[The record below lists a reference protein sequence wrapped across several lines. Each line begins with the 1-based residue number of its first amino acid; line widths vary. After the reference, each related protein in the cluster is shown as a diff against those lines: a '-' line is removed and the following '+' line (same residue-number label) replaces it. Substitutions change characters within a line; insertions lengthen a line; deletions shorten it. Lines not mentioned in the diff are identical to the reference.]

1 MASDEQFSLC
11 WNNFHANM
19 SAGFHGLLSRG
30 DLVDVTLAAEGRILQ
45 AHKLVLSVCSPYFQ
59 EMFKMNPTHHPIV
72 FLKDVSHSALRDLLQ
87 FMYQG
92 EVNVKQEELASFI
105 STAEQLQ
112 VKGLT
117 GNQNEESS
125 TPSKPKPTS
134 RPGPRSSQQRQSV
147 MTKLETDLDSK
158 PSSTPVAIKRP
169 NRPSIASNNSSSSQ
183 SGPAK
188 RKCVDPLEAGPS
200 GSAKE
205 EFVTIPDED
214 ENNAVAPKM
223 EPEFVNESM
232 WDEDD
237 DGTNNDETNFGED
250 DSNMEMTGFDGSTT
264 GDGNITGGGEG
275 GAVGDAQGDE
285 LVQCV
290 PTKKGHHILYKGYT
304 YVFKSR
310 LQCGAE
316 QWCCSYRQKTG
327 CISVINMQTYGVE
340 VENLKLLTIELH
352 KEGFEEIEILEDT
365 PDNDNSNL
373 LQVKVE
379 PSDSS
384 FEKKKRL
391 TWVWNYYYEISD
403 RVYIC
408 KICNLEITL
417 NQHNCQVLN
426 KHIKGHH
433 SAIYTF
439 EVRKKKSISQSKK
452 IKPDSTLANSPS
464 TSTIDLVDH
473 ELDRDKIIEEE
484 RMNFKNINISKRI
497 GAVGTLNTSFDKQ
510 LSCTTDF
517 TKLDAAFAISK
528 RGNIVVKLGPYTFYR
543 QRASKRRVRWFCKN
557 AQRGCRAVLFTI
569 DDRIVKILG
578 KHNHC
583 PCKNNDNENSD

>member
-30 DLVDVTLAAEGRILQ
+30 DLVDVTLAAEGRLLQ

-183 SGPAK
+183 SGPVK

-250 DSNMEMTGFDGSTT
+250 DSNMEMSGFDGSTT

-275 GAVGDAQGDE
+275 GAVGDAQDVQFIPTEKGKYI
-285 LVQCV
+285 LVL
-290 PTKKGHHILYKGYT
+290 KGFT
-304 YVFKSR
+304 YSQVGGRFFY
-310 LQCGAE
+310 
-316 QWCCSYRQKTG
+316 CS
-327 CISVINMQTYGVE
+327 S
-340 VENLKLLTIELH
+340 
-352 KEGFEEIEILEDT
+352 
-365 PDNDNSNL
+365 
-373 LQVKVE
+373 
-379 PSDSS
+379 
-384 FEKKKRL
+384 
-391 TWVWNYYYEISD
+391 
-403 RVYIC
+403 
-408 KICNLEITL
+408 
-417 NQHNCQVLN
+417 
-426 KHIKGHH
+426 KH
-433 SAIYTF
+433 
-439 EVRKKKSISQSKK
+439 
-452 IKPDSTLANSPS
+452 
-464 TSTIDLVDH
+464 
-473 ELDRDKIIEEE
+473 
-484 RMNFKNINISKRI
+484 M
-497 GAVGTLNTSFDKQ
+497 
-510 LSCTTDF
+510 
-517 TKLDAAFAISK
+517 
-528 RGNIVVKLGPYTFYR
+528 
-543 QRASKRRVRWFCKN
+543 
-557 AQRGCRAVLFTI
+557 GCRARV
-569 DDRIVKILG
+569 RYMAG
-578 KHNHC
+578 KLVASGDEHNHAPPSHARC
-583 PCKNNDNENSD
+583 GNGAFVQLRPRSQTLKFPPISSAILPSPITYPRAASLALHALNFPRILPKTDLWPRPTEEKKDH